1 MQKRYE
7 ERKGREAHCKT
18 ADDSGV
24 QQLAPKSKV
33 RQTGG
38 IMGPSFGETR
48 DEIREVRMEAVCRGK
63 KQGGTKLVFF
73 LM

>member
-1 MQKRYE
+1 MQKRCE

-18 ADDSGV
+18 AGDSGV
-24 QQLAPKSKV
+24 QQLVPKSKV

-63 KQGGTKLVFF
+63 KQGTKLVLF
-73 LM
+73 LT

>member
-7 ERKGREAHCKT
+7 ERKAREAHCKT

-48 DEIREVRMEAVCRGK
+48 DEIREVRMEQFAGELPVELEGA
-63 KQGGTKLVFF
+63 LNP
-73 LM
+73 

>member
-1 MQKRYE
+1 MQKRCE
-7 ERKGREAHCKT
+7 EGKGREAHCKT
-18 ADDSGV
+18 AGDSGV

-63 KQGGTKLVFF
+63 KQGTKLVLF
-73 LM
+73 LT